1 MSFKYHTTA
10 EVAQENKSMQAQGTY
25 KVSWDGWLWKRVE
38 GGTWRRVTKL
48 TGRQVADLN
57 DCVRWEIAVNRK
69 EAS

>member
-1 MSFKYHTTA
+1 MT
-10 EVAQENKSMQAQGTY
+10 QAQGTY

-57 DCVRWEIAVNRK
+57 DCVRC
-69 EAS
+69 S